1 MFAMYDDDGLN
12 FRTTLDNL
20 YAIKKVQHTN
30 SINEEEQ
37 HKKHKDQQEFQ
48 ELLEHRWHN
57 TSVANDIDHYKQL
70 ANIHEE
76 TQVYHV
82 KDIMTT
88 NVYTIKDTST
98 IEECY
103 EIMKQYDIKQLPII
117 ADMKLH
123 LKGIIFLDDIFK
135 FVMENKNNIF
145 ELEQNIMQIATNK
158 VITTDPISDIRRVAK
173 VMLDFDQNAIP
184 VVDSKETL
192 IGIVAKDDILKAVS
206 TMPHIQM
213 WA

>member
-20 YAIKKVQHTN
+20 YAIKKVQQTN
-30 SINEEEQ
+30 SINEEDQ
-37 HKKHKDQQEFQ
+37 HKKHKEQQEFD
-48 ELLEHRWHN
+48 ELLYHRFHH
-57 TSVANDIDHYKQL
+57 THIANDTNQYKQL
-70 ANIHEE
+70 VNIHEE
-76 TQVYHV
+76 ARVYHV
-82 KDIMTT
+82 RDIMTT
-88 NVYTIKDTST
+88 NVYTVKDTST

-192 IGIVAKDDILKAVS
+192 IGIVAKDDILKAVA
-206 TMPHIQM
+206 TIPHIQM